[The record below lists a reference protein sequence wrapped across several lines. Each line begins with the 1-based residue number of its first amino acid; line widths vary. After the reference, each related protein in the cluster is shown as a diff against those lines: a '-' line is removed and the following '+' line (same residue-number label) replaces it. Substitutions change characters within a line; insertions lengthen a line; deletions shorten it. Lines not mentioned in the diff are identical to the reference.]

1 MNNPSSPINERR
13 VLNRI
18 LSDSLAFHDYESLSP
33 KHFSTSERQN
43 IWAAI
48 KRIMEAEG
56 QVDALRLADEGKED
70 RHLLLELEEITKVS
84 PAYDPEK
91 KIDTLTS
98 HKVQRELI
106 QFAKELE
113 SRSKKTNAYD
123 WALSKILSIEVAS
136 ANEIIT
142 GKVALSGFAERLDT
156 FKTGIQ
162 SQFPSLNKAIGGFQ
176 NGQVYVVAG
185 RPSMGKTALMISL
198 FSHFLDAGQN
208 GLFVTLEMTIDEVLK
223 RMLSAKTGLQS
234 RYLHFEKYRSRV
246 LEATAKLYEKDFML
260 SNHADDTAKIF
271 SAANRLKAQ
280 NKLRFIV
287 IDYLQLLS
295 DKIEKTINENQRIAY
310 ISGRIKRIAR
320 SLDIPI
326 IVGCQLNRR
335 VELREDKRPLLADLR
350 ESGAIEQDAD
360 VVLGLLRPG
369 YYDKNTSQTQTKLYL
384 LKNRNG
390 MAGIET
396 RMIFKPDTTEF
407 VEVIDA

>member
-360 VVLGLLRPG
+360 V
-369 YYDKNTSQTQTKLYL
+369 
-384 LKNRNG
+384 
-390 MAGIET
+390 
-396 RMIFKPDTTEF
+396 
-407 VEVIDA
+407 